1 MYGRLGGCMT
11 SIEKF
16 EQLDE
21 RYERLMK
28 EHAKKLRSHA
38 LRLTRNQTDAE
49 DLYQDTAL
57 KIYMNME
64 KMNDEQKFGNWALR
78 VMQRLHLD
86 KIRYNKRRPQTT
98 SFDELNAFMG
108 CEVDFEDKK
117 VDVESEVMLGMVK
130 EMSSNQVRMMMKS
143 LSPTYSSSLALN
155 TYGTADSLDL
165 VNSLDSG
172 MPLHEV
178 ASAQNIEYGTIKS
191 RLHRARAALKTVL
204 EENAFSPE
212 EYLNS
217 K

>member
-1 MYGRLGGCMT
+1 MT

-16 EQLDE
+16 EKFDE
-21 RYERLMK
+21 QYERLMK
-28 EHAKKLRSHA
+28 EYSKKLRSHA

-64 KMNDEQKFGNWALR
+64 KMTDEQKFGNWALR

-98 SFDELNAFMG
+98 SFDELNAYMG

-117 VDVESEVMLGMVK
+117 VDIESEVMLGMVK
-130 EMSSNQVRMMMKS
+130 EMSSNQVRAAMKS
-143 LSPTYSSSLALN
+143 LAPTYSSSLALN
-155 TYGTADSLDL
+155 TYGTPDSFDL
-165 VNSLDSG
+165 VNSVDDGL
-172 MPLHEV
+172 MLNEV
-178 ASAQNIEYGTIKS
+178 ASVQNIEYGTVKS
-191 RLHRARAALKTVL
+191 RLHRARVALRNVL
-204 EENAFSPE
+204 EESSFSPE

>member
-1 MYGRLGGCMT
+1 MT

-28 EHAKKLRSHA
+28 EYSKKLRSHS

-64 KMNDEQKFGNWALR
+64 KMTDEQKFGNWSLR

-98 SFDELNAFMG
+98 SFDELSAVMG

-117 VDVESEVMLGMVK
+117 VDVESEVMLGMVN
-130 EMSSNQVRMMMKS
+130 EMNSRQVRAMMNS
-143 LSPTYSSSLALN
+143 LSPAYSSSLALN
-155 TYGTADSLDL
+155 TYGTTSSLDL
-165 VNSLDSG
+165 VNSLDDG
-172 MPLHEV
+172 LNYGEV
-178 ASAQNIEYGTIKS
+178 ASVQNIEYGTVKS
-191 RLHRARAALKTVL
+191 RLHRARAAMKSVML
-204 EENAFSPE
+204 ENSFSPE
-212 EYLNS
+212 EYLSS

>member
-1 MYGRLGGCMT
+1 MT

-28 EHAKKLRSHA
+28 EYSKKLRSHS

-64 KMNDEQKFGNWALR
+64 KMTDEQKFGNWALR

-117 VDVESEVMLGMVK
+117 VDVESEVMLGMVN
-130 EMSSNQVRMMMKS
+130 EMNSRQVRAMMNS
-143 LSPTYSSSLALN
+143 LSPAYSSSLALN
-155 TYGTADSLDL
+155 TYGTTSSLDL
-165 VNSLDSG
+165 VNSLDDG
-172 MPLHEV
+172 LNYGEV
-178 ASAQNIEYGTIKS
+178 ASAQNIEYGTVKS
-191 RLHRARAALKTVL
+191 RLHRARAAMKSVML
-204 EENAFSPE
+204 ENSFSPE
-212 EYLNS
+212 EYLSS